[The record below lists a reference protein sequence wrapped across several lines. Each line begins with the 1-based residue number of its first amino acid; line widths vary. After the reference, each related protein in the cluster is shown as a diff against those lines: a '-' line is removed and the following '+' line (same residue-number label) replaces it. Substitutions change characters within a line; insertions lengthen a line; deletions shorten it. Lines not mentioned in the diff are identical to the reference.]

1 MSEEKEVKY
10 RDLKEN
16 LEFYQR
22 QCDILKHEVFLLKKT
37 IQKAIGY
44 INFKIPPEIT
54 LETEK
59 QTLIHWSDKY
69 KKFAGLRSQLLKV
82 TLDLIY
88 LTNKPVH
95 QDKIISTFKRR
106 YPKTYSRITSPGET
120 LPRRLREL
128 AQEEWLVR
136 PEQGYY
142 FIGPKSLEGGTNNS
156 QMSTVQ
162 NL

>member
-1 MSEEKEVKY
+1 MSIEAKLRE
-10 RDLKEN
+10 DLK
-16 LEFYQR
+16 FYQC
-22 QCDILKHEVFLLKKT
+22 QCEALRYEVLLLKKT
-37 IQKAIGY
+37 IQKAITY
-44 INFKIPPEIT
+44 IKFEIPAEIT

-59 QTLIHWSDKY
+59 QSLVHWSEKY

-82 TLDLIY
+82 TLDLIH

-95 QDKIISTFKRR
+95 QDKIISAFERR

-128 AQEEWLVR
+128 AQEGWLIR

-142 FIGPKSLEGGTNNS
+142 FAGPKSVKREE
-156 QMSTVQ
+156 
-162 NL
+162 